1 MIISRAYVTLAKVI
15 FEDCKLFR
23 DVAQYGSLSRA
34 AQLNGISQ
42 SAATQHVQEL
52 ERRLGT
58 ILLDRSTR
66 PMTLTHAGKAY
77 ADLCRDVLRREEE
90 FLLSLGQVE
99 ETLRVASIYSI
110 GLTEMNRLREA
121 LERNLPGAHLQVE
134 YLRPDKVYQA
144 VLEDQADLGFVSYP
158 QHRRELTILPW
169 RDEPMAVAAHP
180 QHRFAGQ
187 QTLGVRDLNR
197 EAFVAFDEDLA
208 IRRELDRHLRNRGV
222 EVNVVAQF
230 DNIQSIKEA
239 VALGTGISI
248 LPEQTMR
255 AEVRSRRLVA
265 IELDSPEL
273 VRPVGII
280 YRRRKVFSKVGREF
294 LELVME
300 AGALAGV

>member
-1 MIISRAYVTLAKVI
+1 
-15 FEDCKLFR
+15 
-23 DVAQYGSLSRA
+23 
-34 AQLNGISQ
+34 
-42 SAATQHVQEL
+42 
-52 ERRLGT
+52 
-58 ILLDRSTR
+58 
-66 PMTLTHAGKAY
+66 MTLTYAGKAY

-90 FLLSLGQVE
+90 FLASLGQVD

-158 QHRRELTILPW
+158 QHRRELTVLPW

-180 QHRFAGQ
+180 QHRFAGL
-187 QTLGVRDLNR
+187 QTVGVRDLNG

-208 IRRELDRHLRNRGV
+208 VRKELDRHLRNRGV

-255 AEVRSRRLVA
+255 AEVRSRRLVSVD
-265 IELDSPEL
+265 LDSPEF

-280 YRRRKVFSKVGREF
+280 YRRRKVFTKAGREF
-294 LELVME
+294 LELVIE
-300 AGALAGV
+300 AGAMAGA

>member
-1 MIISRAYVTLAKVI
+1 MTIRITYVIVAAVI

-23 DVAQYGSLSRA
+23 DVAQHRSLSRA

-52 ERRLGT
+52 ERRLGMN
-58 ILLDRSTR
+58 LLDRSTR
-66 PMTLTHAGKAY
+66 PMTLTTAGKAY

-90 FLLSLGQVE
+90 FLASLGQVE
-99 ETLRVASIYSI
+99 EKLRVASIYSI

-121 LERNLPGAHLQVE
+121 LERNIPGAQLLVE

-144 VLEDQADLGFVSYP
+144 VLDDQADLGFVSYP
-158 QHRRELTILPW
+158 QHRRELTVLPW
-169 RDEPMAVAAHP
+169 RDEPMALAVHP
-180 QHRFAGQ
+180 QHRFAAQ
-187 QTLGVRDLNR
+187 PQVTIRDLNG
-197 EAFVAFDEDLA
+197 EPFVAFDEDLT

-255 AEVRSRRLVA
+255 AEVRSRRLVS
-265 IELDSPEL
+265 IELDTPEF
-273 VRPVGII
+273 VRPVGIV
-280 YRRRKVFSKVGREF
+280 YRRRKVFTKVGREF

-300 AGALAGV
+300 SGALVGV